1 MAFDLIG
8 KARGVR
14 VPDTEG
20 QRDWVDMFRE
30 ATKTGGIKAGQA
42 KASESF
48 GRD

>member
-1 MAFDLIG
+1 MMPTPTSTGALRG
-8 KARGVR
+8 APRGVK

-42 KASESF
+42 KA
-48 GRD
+48 